1 MLHSQSTL
9 AVYSLLLLLLQ
20 SNYVSALQLPTVTSS
35 SSLFTAS
42 SDSVQTA
49 AATVAA
55 VAAAAAPN
63 TSGYAAYCA
72 ARQQQLQSVALD
84 LRTAER
90 YAAQHICG
98 SCLVPLSELVTRLY
112 ELPAPF
118 GAPLQLIGSCTER
131 ASARNI
137 LEQGGWSVGAELDL
151 DAELKAE
158 PKTEPET
165 ELKTELQPVE
175 GAYTR
180 LVLESGAQSPLI
192 WRSATSQDI
201 IM

>member
-20 SNYVSALQLPTVTSS
+20 SNHVSALQLPAVTSG

-42 SDSVQTA
+42 STSVQTA
-49 AATVAA
+49 AAVVAA
-55 VAAAAAPN
+55 VAAAAVPN

-72 ARQQQLQSVALD
+72 ARQQQLQQPVALD

-90 YAAQHICG
+90 YTEQHITG
-98 SCLVPLSELVTRLY
+98 SCSVPLSELVTRLY

-118 GAPLQLIGSCTER
+118 GAPLQLIGSCAER
-131 ASARNI
+131 ASARII

-151 DAELKAE
+151 DAELK
-158 PKTEPET
+158 TELET
-165 ELKTELQPVE
+165 ELKTEFQPVE
-175 GAYTR
+175 GARNR
-180 LVLESGAQSPLI
+180 LVLQSGAQSPLI
-192 WRSATSQDI
+192 WRYVTSQDI
-201 IM
+201 MLQL